1 MKKLLIALLLVLSIC
16 AHAQIPALNDIVR
29 TNTLTPAKVAN
40 ALDGSRSVTASGT
53 NTYTISTGF
62 NPYLGSATYAT
73 GDMFTVTFTNSNTS
87 GTCSVNID
95 SEGAISLKGDDGND
109 LDISSIPAGGT
120 RKIRYNGTHF
130 RVVGASGSGGGA
142 VSSVFGR
149 TGAVTGQSG
158 DYDVTEVTNAL
169 QTVTGDGVDNT
180 DPLNPI
186 MDLDAYASKDKTY
199 SFESDN
205 YTFQASDFV
214 TGKHEVVYTG
224 TADKV
229 FTLPLNS
236 SVPVPAGRI
245 VWFSRSGSCD
255 HCLSIDGAVGT
266 NIVYTKGDI
275 EDSGQRTLMAA
286 EKLSTGVNDW
296 KVYNGLSFSLSAG
309 DVTSAL
315 TYTPVPPT
323 RTIAGV
329 DLADNITQDEAI
341 TALDGW
347 HRVTISSDVVL
358 SSTSYGDI
366 TGLLFPITANVRA
379 EFRAWLYVD
388 AANSAEGWTSSFT
401 GPTLTS
407 TRYLHSGFA
416 ASNAIVTH
424 LSTSYDETA
433 ALLAASTLSSM
444 GELAGRVLT
453 SASGNIQF
461 RLKTE
466 NGGVNITVKAGS
478 YVEYRVVG
486 VNN

>member
-1 MKKLLIALLLVLSIC
+1 MSLRSEVIRIVNELLGNSRKISELPAASAL
-16 AHAQIPALNDIVR
+16 A
-29 TNTLTPAKVAN
+29 
-40 ALDGSRSVTASGT
+40 GT
-53 NTYTISTGF
+53 EQ
-62 NPYLGSATYAT
+62 
-73 GDMFTVTFTNSNTS
+73 VE
-87 GTCSVNID
+87 VNQ
-95 SEGAISLKGDDGND
+95 
-109 LDISSIPAGGT
+109 GGT
-120 RKIRYNGTHF
+120 SARTTTQDIANLG
-130 RVVGASGSGGGA
+130 GGGGGA

-149 TGAVTGQSG
+149 TGAVTGQTG
-158 DYDVTEVTNAL
+158 DYDVTEITNAL

-180 DPLNPI
+180 DPLNPV
-186 MDLDAYASKDKTY
+186 MDLSGYTPSLTTFNSQSTD
-199 SFESDN
+199 
-205 YTFQASDFV
+205 YTFQLTDGDGNTEVQLTGSTGRNFTIPPNASVAFPIGTIIYASRQGSGVFSWVAGAGV
-214 TGKHEVVYTG
+214 TIT
-224 TADKV
+224 T
-229 FTLPLNS
+229 
-236 SVPVPAGRI
+236 
-245 VWFSRSGSCD
+245 
-255 HCLSIDGAVGT
+255 
-266 NIVYTKGDI
+266 TKGDLV
-275 EDSGQRTLMAA
+275 DPGQYVLMAA
-286 EKLSTGVNDW
+286 KKEATNSW
-296 KVYNGLSFSLSAG
+296 KVYNGLSFALSSG

-315 TYTPVPPT
+315 GYTPVPPT

-366 TGLLFPITANVRA
+366 TGLLFPITANIRV

-433 ALLAASTLSSM
+433 ALLSASTLSSM